1 MFDATID
8 DRTRHRS
15 VTLPVAA
22 PIVPAPTVF
31 ARPSQ
36 RPHQPTSIPCLQ
48 QASAYQQSQQ

>member
-8 DRTRHRS
+8 DRSRHRP

-36 RPHQPTSIPCLQ
+36 RPHQPASIPCLQ